1 MGTFVS
7 TSHLPPPQFSLL
19 IVPARNEADASGLL
33 FKHNF
38 KMAQFVAVAGYFV
51 L

>member
-19 IVPARNEADASGLL
+19 IVPARNEANASGLL
-33 FKHNF
+33 LNNF
-38 KMAQFVAVAGYFV
+38 KMAQFVAVAGSFV